1 MKKHQICLKDVPDDL
16 YQDLKR
22 VKELD
27 GRSMS
32 SIIREGSRLLINQI
46 NFYLFFFFYYYYS
59 VSKRIRIFF
68 IVKNE

>member
-32 SIIREGSRLLINQI
+32 SIIREGSRLLINQMTQQI
-46 NFYLFFFFYYYYS
+46 S
-59 VSKRIRIFF
+59 ETRKRRNTR
-68 IVKNE
+68 VDMVGY

>member
-32 SIIREGSRLLINQI
+32 SIIREGSRLLVNQMTHQ
-46 NFYLFFFFYYYYS
+46 LS
-59 VSKRIRIFF
+59 ETRKKRNTRMDMVGF
-68 IVKNE
+68 

>member
-1 MKKHQICLKDVPDDL
+1 MKTHQICLKDVPDDL

-32 SIIREGSRLLINQI
+32 SIIREDSRLLINQMTQQ
-46 NFYLFFFFYYYYS
+46 LS
-59 VSKRIRIFF
+59 ETRKKRNTRMDMVGF
-68 IVKNE
+68 